1 MQIDFSIVS
10 ENLARTYGDAECI
23 VNVERDRRYSFR
35 EYHRLTNRI
44 VNMMRSR
51 LALRRGDFWVCMLNN
66 DSLSLLSFY
75 TAFKG
80 DACGCYT
87 NATDTLE
94 TQAAQLDLV
103 KPKVVFI
110 EAALLPTHY
119 ALLKERGVTIV
130 SMDPAPGEFADVL
143 HFWSLLEGASDAN
156 PNVVNDDR
164 EDCLLLRFTSGT
176 TGAAKAVM
184 YNIDNLMAS
193 KEQLSMADP
202 IPERSARMLHFGM
215 VSHASGVLFF
225 PVMFK
230 GGCTITMNDRSMLTW
245 CRAVERERVT
255 ATLMVPSMLYRLLE
269 TPETR
274 DSDLSSLQ
282 TMYYGTSPISPVRL
296 KELRARFGDIFV
308 QVYGSSEHIGGITQ
322 MSKAEHQPDADGNE
336 SHFASAGRVVPGVE
350 LLIVDR
356 DGKPVTD
363 GQDGEIW
370 IRSRAICMGYLHD
383 PARTAAEFHHGYWKS
398 GDFGRFDA
406 NGYVYVLDRVK
417 DTITRNGMNVYP
429 SQVEAALSA
438 HPKVLISAV
447 IGISDPGCGEAPHAE
462 VVLRKGECVAVEEL
476 RAFLAARLPGN
487 DVPLTI
493 DFASTLP
500 ISAVGKVLRRA
511 VRDACMDRRV
521 ARD

>member
-87 NATDTLE
+87 NATDTIE

-184 YNIDNLMAS
+184 YNVDNLMAS

-215 VSHASGVLFF
+215 VSDASGVLLF

-356 DGKPVTD
+356 DGQPVTD

-383 PARTAAEFHHGYWKS
+383 PARTAAEFHQGYWKS

-406 NGYVYVLDRVK
+406 NGYVDVLDRVK
-417 DTITRNGMNVYP
+417 DTITRNGN
-429 SQVEAALSA
+429 E
-438 HPKVLISAV
+438 
-447 IGISDPGCGEAPHAE
+447 
-462 VVLRKGECVAVEEL
+462 
-476 RAFLAARLPGN
+476 RLPVTSGSCAQR
-487 DVPLTI
+487 
-493 DFASTLP
+493 ASEGAD
-500 ISAVGKVLRRA
+500 IGGHRHFRSRLRRSPS
-511 VRDACMDRRV
+511 R
-521 ARD
+521 